1 MSTRGAFGVGDP
13 VHCASVPL
21 ESGLSATVDGSV
33 APADVPIPQ
42 SARGEAGTTRQARRT
57 GRGARARAVDAA
69 PDIEAGRPTPS
80 GRRGRPRRRGRR
92 VKRVVRRIELWSV
105 LKISLVFNTVMLG
118 VALAVVALLWGL
130 ANTTGLIDDL
140 EGFLRDSGFED
151 FRFQGDRMFQQVA
164 FVGAVMALTLTVFTV
179 LATALLNLIS
189 EITGGIRF
197 IVIEEIV
204 DDAPRTAPRT
214 RGSSTRRPATASTP
228 TDARPSPAAPLPD
241 GSAGAVP
248 RRQSKAPKVRPE
260 GSGARR
266 SNDPPPP
273 VQS

>member
-1 MSTRGAFGVGDP
+1 MSTRGAVGVGDL

-33 APADVPIPQ
+33 APADVPISQTP
-42 SARGEAGTTRQARRT
+42 RGEAGATRRA
-57 GRGARARAVDAA
+57 GKGAPPRAVEATRDT
-69 PDIEAGRPTPS
+69 EAGRPTPS

-105 LKISLVFNTVMLG
+105 LKIALVFNTVMLG

-164 FVGAVMALTLTVFTV
+164 FVGAVTALTLTVFTV

-189 EITGGIRF
+189 EITGGVRF

-204 DDAPRTAPRT
+204 DDTPRRAPRS
-214 RGSSTRRPATASTP
+214 RGSSTRRLATGSTMP
-228 TDARPSPAAPLPD
+228 DARPSPAAPISD
-241 GSAGAVP
+241 GSGGAP
-248 RRQSKAPKVRPE
+248 PSSTSKTSPVRPE
-260 GSGARR
+260 GARARGSGGT
-266 SNDPPPP
+266 PPPARP
-273 VQS
+273 